1 MKVSTQDSIKLS
13 PKFGVNENSSS
24 GFKQRL
30 PKWDLGESFS
40 SKLNQTP
47 PKLRFS
53 SSSNP
58 GLKKRLPK
66 WNFIES
72 SSLRFDFFSSHA
84 RFCLQ
89 FQLGTRTKTSKV
101 KPYWKFSLELDH
113 FQCKT
118 LLKVGLDL
126 FSLGIN
132 SNNSQVRFGCNS
144 NSGPYNEFPSK
155 ALVKFPGR
163 GSIKNISQITY

>member
-72 SSLRFDFFSSHA
+72 SSLRFDFLLPMPDFAYSSNSGLEQK
-84 RFCLQ
+84 RPKWNLTE
-89 FQLGTRTKTSKV
+89 G
-101 KPYWKFSLELDH
+101 LELDH
-113 FQCKT
+113 FQNKT
-118 LLKVGLDL
+118 LLKVGLGL
-126 FSLGIN
+126 SSLGIQ
-132 SNNSQVRFGCNS
+132 SNNSQVRFGCSS
-144 NSGPYNEFPSK
+144 NSGLYNESPSK

-163 GSIKNISQITY
+163 GSIKNISRITC